1 MRAERCGG
9 KWHIPWKSVV
19 VSTYDPTD
27 GLEPVPGSSVVRFS
41 RLRLSTVR
49 SDRHPE
55 QLIPPIRRWRRNCQ
69 LTAQQQQQTHTDNNA
84 PRLTGHIV
92 FRLCLFP

>member
-1 MRAERCGG
+1 MRAERRGG
-9 KWHIPWKSVV
+9 KWHIPWKSIV

-27 GLEPVPGSSVVRFS
+27 GLEPVPRSSVVRFG
-41 RLRLSTVR
+41 RLWLSTVR

-55 QLIPPIRRWRRNCQ
+55 QLIPPIRRWRRNRQ
-69 LTAQQQQQTHTDNNA
+69 LTAQHQQQTHTDNNA
-84 PRLTGHIV
+84 PRIIGHIV

>member
-1 MRAERCGG
+1 MRAERCRG

-27 GLEPVPGSSVVRFS
+27 GLEPVPGSSVVRFG

-69 LTAQQQQQTHTDNNA
+69 LTAQHQQQTHTDNNA